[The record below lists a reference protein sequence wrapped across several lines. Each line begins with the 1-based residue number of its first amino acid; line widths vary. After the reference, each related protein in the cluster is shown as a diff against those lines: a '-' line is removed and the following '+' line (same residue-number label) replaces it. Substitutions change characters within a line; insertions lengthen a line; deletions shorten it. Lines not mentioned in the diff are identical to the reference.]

1 MTNDVIMFLALNAL
15 LHGRSCD
22 DAFDGHMSDILKIK
36 KADAEELTASLDA
49 LPEVGI
55 TDDPLVMTL
64 LNYYCN
70 GAYTNLKVSEDY
82 SIPLRYY
89 AEQQFLGKMGPELL
103 MPFLKRLIMDYA
115 MTTTE
120 GEPHIIDG
128 VLYCTQNEFQGIE
141 KAMMAA
147 YKLFTAGPSG
157 TTKKLNTLLR
167 KHTSLEDYSPMLP
180 TTMLDILERIVK
192 AGMKPTVYQNTFL
205 GTPDLVTTYE
215 ETGCV
220 MAFADSAH
228 EAVNWLVDLK
238 GAEGLSVRIT
248 VPVAEL
254 RSRVFSSVRDLDGV
268 MAAPGRIY
276 GSYTLVYPE
285 D

>member
-15 LHGRSCD
+15 LHGRDCD
-22 DAFDGHMSDILKIK
+22 DAFDGHMADILKIK
-36 KADAEELTASLDA
+36 KADAQELATSLDV

-70 GAYTNLKVSEDY
+70 RAYTNLQVSEEY
-82 SIPLRYY
+82 SIPLRTY
-89 AEQQFLGKMGPELL
+89 AEQQFLGKMGPELI

-120 GEPHIIDG
+120 GVPSIVDG
-128 VLYCTQNEFQGIE
+128 VLYCTQKEFERIE

-147 YKLFTAGPSG
+147 YKLFTAGPAG

-167 KHTSLEDYSPMLP
+167 KYTSIDEYSPMLP
-180 TTMLDILERIVK
+180 STMLDILERIIK
-192 AGMKPTVYQNTFL
+192 AGMKPTAYQMTFL

-220 MAFADSAH
+220 MAFTDPTH
-228 EAVNWLVDLK
+228 EVVNWLVDLK
-238 GAEGLSVRIT
+238 GAEGLSVHIT

-268 MAAPGRIY
+268 MAAPGRIH